1 MVMMMMIW
9 WSLGMLNTPGH
20 MSAKPPG
27 KGRGQHRRQRC
38 LTKMSANVFCQAV
51 WPTCFPSI
59 SRPFTVALHMWGGEG
74 CAANCPTASTSPQA
88 FQHEPTPENGFFNKD
103 FRPSTQ
109 PCPEQIPTVAQTQH
123 STQPQHRHMPEAI
136 QMQPRH
142 IRTNA
147 SQISWKHKWDAQKR
161 CAPQPHIQPWQ
172 SFSHAFW
179 YLTFFYL
186 TFITDILYHVLSD
199 ELIFWHIAWRFYL
212 TYYHSD
218 VLSGI

>member
-1 MVMMMMIW
+1 M
-9 WSLGMLNTPGH
+9 N
-20 MSAKPPG
+20 PP
-27 KGRGQHRRQRC
+27 RR
-38 LTKMSANVFCQAV
+38 
-51 WPTCFPSI
+51 
-59 SRPFTVALHMWGGEG
+59 
-74 CAANCPTASTSPQA
+74 TS
-88 FQHEPTPENGFFNKD
+88 ENGFFNKD

-179 YLTFFYL
+179 YLTFYL

-199 ELIFWHIAWRFYL
+199 ELIFWHIACVSIWHTIIQTLYL
-212 TYYHSD
+212 AFNLTSYTLSD
-218 VLSGI
+218 IYSWLHLT